1 MLGSVGIAGLHDEKV
16 PGVRVPLTDID
27 PFSFFCFIYK
37 YRTKKRLELVQEIAA
52 AIGAPVPTDESGI
65 PSAQAQQV
73 CLFTFTYE
81 RKPDDIDKL
90 WDLFDAALSGT
101 ITDEM
106 FADVLNVKCTGKAKI
121 TEGLFTIMP
130 DTYLPIN
137 GPVKAYLLGALGL
150 DPSFDSWADYL
161 HLLERIKE
169 KRNIPFYE
177 FSYEA
182 WKWNKDH
189 GDTANAAVEDDV
201 NYWIFQC
208 NTKTY
213 DLPAEL
219 RKGAVKDL
227 KVKAHSKSI
236 KQGDKVI
243 MWVVGPNSGCYALA
257 EVTAALRQ
265 EVDDADV
272 APKRAGARAA
282 YFVPLEITHNLADR
296 PLLES
301 HVQAHSELA
310 ELKVGL
316 QGTVFRATAGQYN
329 ALKDMAESNSGTRY
343 WMYAPGEN
351 AMYWEEMFARGEM
364 GIGWNELGDLR
375 LFDSQSSIE
384 AELADARD
392 ARRPYNSAKA
402 CFDFVTVLKPG
413 DVIICKK
420 GNRSYIGWGIV
431 TSEYI
436 YEPTRDT
443 YHHWRKVLWKAKGMW
458 EEDVHPIVLKTLT
471 DITKYPDY
479 VARLC
484 ALLGINQ
491 TADKLVSMNKAP
503 APMHPLNT
511 IFYGPPGTGK
521 TYTTIKRAAEI
532 VAGRTVDDYKEARSI
547 YHEHLHD
554 TIEFLTFH
562 QNYGYE
568 DFVQGLRP
576 DTENTGVLSFHK
588 KDGIFKSIADKA
600 RRNEE
605 AARKGASAP
614 EGFEAAFER
623 FMRPLLDD
631 VVNELEVKMVR
642 SSFFVTGVSE
652 RSIYFRNSRE
662 NSHHSLSIST
672 LRDFYYHEESTR
684 LIQGLGVYYRPLVNA
699 LRPNEGA
706 KHSTPE
712 PLRNYVLIIDEINR
726 ANISRVFGELI
737 TLIED
742 DKRTQGEHHMKVRLP
757 SGDVFSVPSNLSI
770 IGTMNTADKSIALL
784 DIALRR
790 RFVFEPMYPRTDI
803 PGIRDVDILRK
814 INEQIVKRKNHDFQI
829 GHAYFMGPNYHR
841 VDRMNNKVI
850 PLLLEYFMNDGDTV
864 KEILKG
870 AGLSVKPDV
879 WPLQVGE

>member
-150 DPSFDSWADYL
+150 DPSFESWADYL

-182 WKWNKDH
+182 WNWNKDH

-201 NYWIFQC
+201 NYWIYQC
-208 NTKTY
+208 NTGTY
-213 DLPAEL
+213 DLPAALHKKEVKEL
-219 RKGAVKDL
+219 MVINHGNDI
-227 KVKAHSKSI
+227 KS
-236 KQGDKVI
+236 GDKI
-243 MWVVGPNSGCYALA
+243 ILCVVKKNAGCYGLA
-257 EVTAALRQ
+257 EVTGEPVESSHDRSRVMSSQ
-265 EVDDADV
+265 
-272 APKRAGARAA
+272 GAQSSCVIPVR
-282 YFVPLEITHNLADR
+282 VTHNTAGR
-296 PLLES
+296 P
-301 HVQAHSELA
+301 VLA
-310 ELKVGL
+310 EDMPRNLAEKLRVGT
-316 QGTVFRATAGQYN
+316 QGTVISVTREEYLEIVKMCEPEWWLYEPGKN
-329 ALKDMAESNSGTRY
+329 AVDWNDMYSEGVMGLGVNEIGDMRLLKDYKAYERKLKIPGRKNLPRTNIDMCYDFSEQMADGDIIIAKQGT
-343 WMYAPGEN
+343 
-351 AMYWEEMFARGEM
+351 
-364 GIGWNELGDLR
+364 
-375 LFDSQSSIE
+375 SQ
-384 AELADARD
+384 
-392 ARRPYNSAKA
+392 
-402 CFDFVTVLKPG
+402 C
-413 DVIICKK
+413 
-420 GNRSYIGWGIV
+420 IGWGV
-431 TSEYI
+431 VCSDYF
-436 YEPTRDT
+436 YDT
-443 YHHWRKVLWKAKGMW
+443 KVGKYHHWRRVVW
-458 EEDVHPIVLKTLT
+458 EANGSWNSKNISIPKSTLKK
-471 DITKYPDY
+471 INNPDK
-479 VARLC
+479 VARLRT
-484 ALLGINQ
+484 LLGINQ
-491 TADKLVSMNKAP
+491 EMIPSITMTEP
-503 APMHPLNT
+503 HAPMHPLNT

-532 VAGRTVDDYKEARSI
+532 VAGRTVDDYAEARSI

-554 TIEFLTFH
+554 TIEFVTFH

-631 VVNELEVKMVR
+631 VMNELEVKMVR